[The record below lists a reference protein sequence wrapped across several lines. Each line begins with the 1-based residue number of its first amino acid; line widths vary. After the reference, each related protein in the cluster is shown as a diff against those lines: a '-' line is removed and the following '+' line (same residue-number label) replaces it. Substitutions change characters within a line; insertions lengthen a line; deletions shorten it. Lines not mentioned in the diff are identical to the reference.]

1 MKKLLIGGLISVFIM
16 GGLFTPT
23 REWAW
28 AMFQS
33 PDRIR
38 EHQAVLDKIQETQD
52 KLAEYSRTNDKRI
65 FINEKIQ
72 QIHYDTFSDLMMEIS
87 RERNRSR

>member
-1 MKKLLIGGLISVFIM
+1 MFIM

-23 REWAW
+23 REWAF
-28 AMFQS
+28 AMLMS
-33 PDRIR
+33 PEKIKQ
-38 EHQAVLDKIQETQD
+38 HQAVLDKIQETQD

-65 FINEKIQ
+65 FINEKTQ
-72 QIHYDTFSDLMMEIS
+72 QIHYDTLRDLLMEIS